1 MLVPL
6 KSWILHARN
15 PIDIFRKN
23 RRTKEATDRLEK
35 LDMTIEQWPWADG
48 FERKGMKTLQAALEK
63 FIEMGVVGEL
73 TEVTYDDFVETVK
86 NYYRLLDKLK
96 EIDQTTIVLDKK
108 PSSTLRFAVN
118 KINTVIVPI

>member
-1 MLVPL
+1 
-6 KSWILHARN
+6 
-15 PIDIFRKN
+15 
-23 RRTKEATDRLEK
+23 
-35 LDMTIEQWPWADG
+35 MTIEQWPWADG
-48 FERKGMKTLQAALEK
+48 FERKGMKTLQAALNK

-86 NYYRLLDKLK
+86 NYYSLLDKLK

-118 KINTVIVPI
+118 KTNNTYNK